1 MNEQL
6 KVEYLQND
14 ITIQRDMTQYELAA
28 LLLDEGIFLLSV
40 NNDKIRHI
48 RKRKRKK

>member
-6 KVEYLQND
+6 KVEYLLND
-14 ITIQRDMTQYELAA
+14 ITIIRNMSQFELAA
-28 LLLDEGIFLLSV
+28 LLLDEGVLLLSV
-40 NNDKIRHI
+40 NNDKICHI